1 MVHLKVKY
9 LCVGGE
15 SLRVEI
21 IIYSCPSLNMFA
33 KNLSLSEKSEKYD
46 YDFQM
51 SKNGGG
57 GWDSSSKGRKD
68 KKWK

>member
-1 MVHLKVKY
+1 MVHLKAKY

-33 KNLSLSEKSEKYD
+33 KNLSLSEKNEK
-46 YDFQM
+46 
-51 SKNGGG
+51 
-57 GWDSSSKGRKD
+57 
-68 KKWK
+68 